1 MVEHKSAKTKSELER
16 IPKYILYQILIHVR
30 LIDLSNMVCLNK
42 YFRDRILDIEFWKF
56 NVKSKFNHIPDD
68 MTSKNIPNPFGWYYM
83 RYKIFNDGALNKRII
98 IKSLRLSLSDRQLAG
113 IDEDGT
119 LYVTLLTH
127 LEKQKLTSKL
137 LKD

>member
-1 MVEHKSAKTKSELER
+1 
-16 IPKYILYQILIHVR
+16 
-30 LIDLSNMVCLNK
+30 
-42 YFRDRILDIEFWKF
+42 
-56 NVKSKFNHIPDD
+56 
-68 MTSKNIPNPFGWYYM
+68 M

-98 IKSLRLSLSDRQLAG
+98 IKSLRLSLSDRQLAE
-113 IDEDGT
+113 IDEVGT